1 MTGMQM
7 FWLMLIGAI
16 AGGGIGV
23 LLTII
28 AAVQCGY
35 LPGVRFP
42 WQKKDES

>member
-23 LLTII
+23 LFSII
-28 AAVQCGY
+28 AAIKMGW
-35 LPGVRFP
+35 LPGVKFP
-42 WQKKDES
+42 WQK